1 MSPSQLNFGQA
12 KDRVAKLRQLIDDY
26 RYHYHVLD
34 QSLMSE
40 AAADSLKH
48 ELSQLEEQ
56 FPELITPDSPT
67 QKVAGQ
73 ALDKFNKITH
83 QVPMISLADV
93 FSEEELR
100 AWQVRIAKLLPAER
114 ATQMEYWA
122 DIKMD
127 GLACAVIYQDGVLTQ
142 AVTRGDSRVG
152 EDVTQNVRT
161 VANLPLRLRA
171 TDKFPELL
179 KGRTEIRGEIV
190 IFKAD
195 FERLNQS
202 QRAESKPEF
211 ANPRNLAAGTIR
223 QLDSELVASRPLR
236 FIGYDVLRQEPSE
249 VPTNQL
255 AYQMMRELGIV
266 CNQSARVCRDLP
278 ELMTFL
284 KTWEN
289 KRHELD
295 FNTDGAVIKLND
307 RADFAKLGVVG
318 KTPRGAVAFKY
329 PAEQTTTVVRD
340 VQIRLGRTGA
350 ATPVAIFEP
359 VSLAGTTVQHA
370 SLHNADEIARKDVRI
385 GDTVVIYKA
394 GDIIP
399 QVEEVLLPLRP
410 ADSQVFNFEQAL
422 AEQFPGA
429 VFERPEGEAVYRLK
443 QTDDF
448 VHSQE
453 MVKLAL
459 EHYASKEAL
468 DIDGLGEA
476 NAGLLVESGL
486 VHDLAD
492 IYHLDRQDL
501 LELERFAAKS
511 ADNLLVAI
519 AQAKHPELARFIF
532 GLGIRHVGSKTARDL
547 ADKFTSLDV
556 IAQLDFD
563 QLRNVD
569 GIGEVV
575 ADSVVSWFKNHHNQ
589 RLLDKLAAAGV
600 TPIYHARTEGK
611 LSGQK
616 FVLTGTLS
624 QMSREQAAAKIE
636 ALGGEFQKTI
646 TKDTTYLVAGGK
658 VGAAKLAKAQ
668 QFGTRVLNEAEF
680 LIMISGE

>member
-1 MSPSQLNFGQA
+1 MNHNQLNLKQA
-12 KDRVAKLRQLIDDY
+12 KERVAKLRQLIDDY

-34 QSLMSE
+34 ESLMSE

-73 ALDKFNKITH
+73 ALDKFTKVTH

-93 FSEEELR
+93 FSEEEIR
-100 AWQVRIAKLLPAER
+100 AWQARIAKLLPAER
-114 ATQMEYWA
+114 ATQLEYWT
-122 DIKMD
+122 DVKMD

-161 VANLPLRLRA
+161 IANLPLRLRA
-171 TDKFPELL
+171 TERFPELL

-195 FERLNQS
+195 FERLNQA
-202 QRAESKPEF
+202 QRAEGKPEF

-249 VPTNQL
+249 IPTNQL

-266 CNQSARVCRDLP
+266 CNQSAQICRDLS
-278 ELMTFL
+278 ELMQFL
-284 KTWEN
+284 TSWEN

-295 FNTDGAVIKLND
+295 FNTDGAVIKLNN
-307 RADFAKLGVVG
+307 RADFTRLGTVG

-329 PAEQTTTVVRD
+329 PAEQTTTIVRD
-340 VQIRLGRTGA
+340 IQIRLGRTGA

-359 VSLAGTTVQHA
+359 VNLAGTTVQHA

-399 QVEEVLLPLRP
+399 QVEEALLPLRP
-410 ADSQVFNFEQAL
+410 ADSQVFDFEQAL
-422 AEQFPGA
+422 TEQFPGA

-448 VHSQE
+448 IHNQQ
-453 MVKLAL
+453 MLKLAL

-476 NAGLLVESGL
+476 NASLLVESGL

-492 IYHLDRQDL
+492 IYHLDREDL
-501 LELERFAAKS
+501 LELERFAEKS
-511 ADNLLVAI
+511 ADNLLEAI
-519 AQAKHPELARFIF
+519 AQARRPDLARFIF

-547 ADKFTSLDV
+547 ADKFASIEV
-556 IAQLDFD
+556 IRQLDFD
-563 QLRNVD
+563 QLRNVA

-575 ADSVVSWFKNHHNQ
+575 AESVVNWFKAPQNQ
-589 RLLDKLAAAGV
+589 HLLEKLALAGV
-600 TPIYHARTEGK
+600 EPVHHAKTDGQ

-616 FVLTGTLS
+616 FVITGTLNS
-624 QMSREQAAAKIE
+624 MSRDQAAAKIE

-646 TKDTTYLVAGGK
+646 TKDTTYLVTGGK
-658 VGAAKLAKAQ
+658 VGSAKLAKAR
-668 QFGTRVLNEAEF
+668 QFNTQVLTEMEF
-680 LIMISGE
+680 LAMIGQ

>member
-1 MSPSQLNFGQA
+1 MNHNQLNLKQA
-12 KDRVAKLRQLIDDY
+12 KERVAKLRQLIDDY

-34 QSLMSE
+34 ESLMSE

-73 ALDKFNKITH
+73 ALDKFTKVTH

-93 FSEEELR
+93 FSEEEIR
-100 AWQVRIAKLLPAER
+100 AWQMRIAKLLPAER
-114 ATQMEYWA
+114 ATQLEYWT

-161 VANLPLRLRA
+161 IANLPLRLRA
-171 TDKFPELL
+171 TERFPELL

-195 FERLNQS
+195 FERLNQA
-202 QRAESKPEF
+202 QRAEGKPEF

-236 FIGYDVLRQEPSE
+236 FIGYDLLRQEPSE
-249 VPTNQL
+249 IPTNQL

-266 CNQSARVCRDLP
+266 CNQSAQICRDLS
-278 ELMTFL
+278 ELMQFL
-284 KTWEN
+284 TSWEN

-295 FNTDGAVIKLND
+295 FNTDGAVIKLNN
-307 RADFAKLGVVG
+307 RADFARLGIVG

-329 PAEQTTTVVRD
+329 PAEQTTTIVRD
-340 VQIRLGRTGA
+340 IQIRLGRTGA

-410 ADSQVFNFEQAL
+410 ADSQAFDFEQAL
-422 AEQFPGA
+422 TEQFPGA

-448 VHSQE
+448 IHNQQ
-453 MVKLAL
+453 MLKLAL

-476 NAGLLVESGL
+476 NASLLVESGL

-492 IYHLDRQDL
+492 IYHLDREDL
-501 LELERFAAKS
+501 LELERFAEKS
-511 ADNLLVAI
+511 ADNLLEAI
-519 AQAKHPELARFIF
+519 AQARRPDLARFIF

-547 ADKFTSLDV
+547 ADKFAS
-556 IAQLDFD
+556 IEAIRQLDFD
-563 QLRNVD
+563 QLRNVA
-569 GIGEVV
+569 GIGKVV
-575 ADSVVSWFKNHHNQ
+575 AESVVNWFKVPQNQ
-589 RLLDKLAAAGV
+589 HLLEKLALAGV
-600 TPIYHARTEGK
+600 EPVHHAKTDGQ

-616 FVLTGTLS
+616 FVITGTLNS
-624 QMSREQAAAKIE
+624 MSRDQAAAKIE

-646 TKDTTYLVAGGK
+646 TKDTTYLVTGGK
-658 VGAAKLAKAQ
+658 VGSAKLAKAR
-668 QFGTRVLNEAEF
+668 QFNTQVLTEMEF
-680 LIMISGE
+680 LAMISQ

>member
-1 MSPSQLNFGQA
+1 MNHNQLNLKQA
-12 KDRVAKLRQLIDDY
+12 KERVAKLRQLIDDY

-34 QSLMSE
+34 ESLMSE

-73 ALDKFNKITH
+73 ALDKFTKVTH

-93 FSEEELR
+93 FSEEEIR
-100 AWQVRIAKLLPAER
+100 AWQARIAKLLPAER
-114 ATQMEYWA
+114 ATQLEYWT
-122 DIKMD
+122 DVKMD

-161 VANLPLRLRA
+161 IANLPLRLRA
-171 TDKFPELL
+171 TERFPELL

-195 FERLNQS
+195 FERLNQA
-202 QRAESKPEF
+202 QRAEGKPEF

-249 VPTNQL
+249 IPTNQL
-255 AYQMMRELGIV
+255 AYRMMRELGIV
-266 CNQSARVCRDLP
+266 CNQSAQICRDLS
-278 ELMTFL
+278 ELMQFL
-284 KTWEN
+284 TSWEN

-295 FNTDGAVIKLND
+295 FNTDGAVIKLNN
-307 RADFAKLGVVG
+307 RADFTRLGTVG

-329 PAEQTTTVVRD
+329 PAEQTTTIVRD
-340 VQIRLGRTGA
+340 IQIRLGRTGA

-410 ADSQVFNFEQAL
+410 ADSQVFDFEQAL

-448 VHSQE
+448 IHNQQ
-453 MVKLAL
+453 MLKLAL

-476 NAGLLVESGL
+476 NASLLVESGL

-492 IYHLDRQDL
+492 IYHLDREDL
-501 LELERFAAKS
+501 LELERFAEKS
-511 ADNLLVAI
+511 ADNLLEAI
-519 AQAKHPELARFIF
+519 TQARRPDLARFIF

-547 ADKFTSLDV
+547 ADKFTG
-556 IAQLDFD
+556 IEAIRRLDFD
-563 QLRNVD
+563 QLRNVA

-575 ADSVVSWFKNHHNQ
+575 AESMINWFKAPQNQ
-589 RLLDKLAAAGV
+589 HLLEKLALAGV
-600 TPIYHARTEGK
+600 EPVHHAKTDGQ

-616 FVLTGTLS
+616 FVITGTLNS
-624 QMSREQAAAKIE
+624 MSRDQAATKIE

-646 TKDTTYLVAGGK
+646 TKDTTYLVTGGK
-658 VGAAKLAKAQ
+658 VGSAKLAKAR
-668 QFGTRVLNEAEF
+668 QFNTQVLTETDF
-680 LIMISGE
+680 LAMIS

>member
-1 MSPSQLNFGQA
+1 MSRNQLNFEQA
-12 KDRVAKLRQLIDDY
+12 RERVAKLRQLIDDY

-34 QSLMSE
+34 ESLMSE

-73 ALDKFNKITH
+73 ALDRFNKVTH

-93 FSEEELR
+93 FSEEEIR
-100 AWQVRIAKLLPAER
+100 AWQTRIAKLLPVER
-114 ATQMEYWA
+114 ATSMEYWT

-161 VANLPLRLRA
+161 IANLPLRLRA
-171 TDKFPELL
+171 TQQFPDLL

-195 FERLNQS
+195 FERLNQA
-202 QRAESKPEF
+202 QRAEGKPEF

-236 FIGYDVLRQEPSE
+236 FIGYDVLRQNPNEI
-249 VPTNQL
+249 PTNQL
-255 AYQMMRELGIV
+255 AYQMMREVGIV
-266 CNQSARVCRDLP
+266 CNQSAQICRDLP
-278 ELMTFL
+278 ELMNFL
-284 KTWEN
+284 KTWDN

-295 FNTDGAVIKLND
+295 FNTDGAVIKLNN
-307 RADFAKLGVVG
+307 RADFAQLGVVG

-329 PAEQTTTVVRD
+329 PAEQTTTIVRD
-340 VQIRLGRTGA
+340 IQIRLGRTGA

-410 ADSQVFNFEQAL
+410 AESQAFDFERAL

-448 VHSQE
+448 VHNQE
-453 MVKLAL
+453 MLKLAL

-476 NAGLLVESGL
+476 NASLLVESGL
-486 VHDLAD
+486 VHDVAD
-492 IYHLDRQDL
+492 IYHLDREDL
-501 LELERFAAKS
+501 LGLERFADKS
-511 ADNLLVAI
+511 ADNLLTAI
-519 AQAKHPELARFIF
+519 ARAKQPDLARFIF

-547 ADKFTSLDV
+547 ADRFTTV
-556 IAQLDFD
+556 EAIAQLDFD

-575 ADSVVSWFKNHHNQ
+575 AESVVSWFKNAHNQ
-589 RLLDKLAAAGV
+589 RLLKKLLEAGV
-600 TPIYHARTEGK
+600 EPVHHAKTDGR

-616 FVLTGTLS
+616 FVITGTLS
-624 QMSREQAAAKIE
+624 AMSRDQASLKIE
-636 ALGGEFQKTI
+636 ALGGQFQKTI

-658 VGAAKLAKAQ
+658 VGSAKLVKAQ
-668 QFGTRVLNEAEF
+668 QFGIRVLSEAEF
-680 LIMISGE
+680 LALIGE

>member
-1 MSPSQLNFGQA
+1 MNHNQLNLKQT
-12 KDRVAKLRQLIDDY
+12 KERVAKLRQLIDDY

-34 QSLMSE
+34 ESLMSE

-73 ALDKFNKITH
+73 ALDKFTKVTH

-93 FSEEELR
+93 FSEEEIR
-100 AWQVRIAKLLPAER
+100 AWQARIAKLLPAER
-114 ATQMEYWA
+114 ATQLEYWT
-122 DIKMD
+122 DVKMD

-161 VANLPLRLRA
+161 IANLPLRLRA
-171 TDKFPELL
+171 TERFPELL

-195 FERLNQS
+195 FERLNQA
-202 QRAESKPEF
+202 QRAEGKPEF

-249 VPTNQL
+249 IPTNQL

-266 CNQSARVCRDLP
+266 CNQSAQICRDLS
-278 ELMTFL
+278 ELMHFL
-284 KTWEN
+284 IFWEN

-295 FNTDGAVIKLND
+295 FNTDGAVIKLNN
-307 RADFAKLGVVG
+307 RADFARLGIVG

-329 PAEQTTTVVRD
+329 PAEQTTTIVRD
-340 VQIRLGRTGA
+340 IQIRLGRTGA

-399 QVEEVLLPLRP
+399 QVEEVLLLLRP
-410 ADSQVFNFEQAL
+410 ADSQAFDFEQAL
-422 AEQFPGA
+422 TEQFPGA

-448 VHSQE
+448 IHNQQ
-453 MVKLAL
+453 MLKLAL

-476 NAGLLVESGL
+476 NASLLVESGL

-492 IYHLDRQDL
+492 IYHLDREDL
-501 LELERFAAKS
+501 LELERFAEKS
-511 ADNLLVAI
+511 ADNLLEAI
-519 AQAKHPELARFIF
+519 AQARRPDLARFIF

-547 ADKFTSLDV
+547 ADKFAS
-556 IAQLDFD
+556 IEAIRQLDFD
-563 QLRNVD
+563 QLRNVA

-575 ADSVVSWFKNHHNQ
+575 AESVVNWFKAPQNQ
-589 RLLDKLAAAGV
+589 HLLEKLALAGV
-600 TPIYHARTEGK
+600 EPVHHAKTDGQ

-616 FVLTGTLS
+616 FVITGTLNS
-624 QMSREQAAAKIE
+624 MSRDQTAAKIE

-646 TKDTTYLVAGGK
+646 TKDTTYLVTGGK
-658 VGAAKLAKAQ
+658 VGSAKLAKAR
-668 QFGTRVLNEAEF
+668 QFNTQVLTEMEF
-680 LIMISGE
+680 LAMISQ

>member
-1 MSPSQLNFGQA
+1 MNHNQLNLKQA
-12 KDRVAKLRQLIDDY
+12 KERVAKLRQLIDDY

-34 QSLMSE
+34 ESLMSE

-73 ALDKFNKITH
+73 ALDKFTKVTH

-93 FSEEELR
+93 FSEEEIR
-100 AWQVRIAKLLPAER
+100 AWQARIAKLLPAER
-114 ATQMEYWA
+114 ATQLEYWT

-161 VANLPLRLRA
+161 IANLPLRLRA
-171 TDKFPELL
+171 TERFSELL

-195 FERLNQS
+195 FERLNQA
-202 QRAESKPEF
+202 QRAEGKPEF

-249 VPTNQL
+249 IPTNQL

-266 CNQSARVCRDLP
+266 CNQSAQICRDLS
-278 ELMTFL
+278 ELMQFL
-284 KTWEN
+284 TSWEN

-307 RADFAKLGVVG
+307 RADFARLGIVG

-329 PAEQTTTVVRD
+329 PAEQTTTIVRD
-340 VQIRLGRTGA
+340 IQIRLGRTGA

-410 ADSQVFNFEQAL
+410 ADSQAFDFEQAL

-448 VHSQE
+448 IHNQQMLE
-453 MVKLAL
+453 LAL

-476 NAGLLVESGL
+476 NASLLVESGL

-492 IYHLDRQDL
+492 IYHLDREDL
-501 LELERFAAKS
+501 LELERFAEKS
-511 ADNLLVAI
+511 ADNLLEAI
-519 AQAKHPELARFIF
+519 TQARRPDLARFIF

-547 ADKFTSLDV
+547 ADKFTSIEV
-556 IAQLDFD
+556 IRRLDFD
-563 QLRNVD
+563 QLRNVA

-575 ADSVVSWFKNHHNQ
+575 AESMVNWFKAPQNQ
-589 RLLDKLAAAGV
+589 HLLEKLALAGV
-600 TPIYHARTEGK
+600 EPVHHAKTDGQ

-616 FVLTGTLS
+616 FVITGTLNS
-624 QMSREQAAAKIE
+624 MSRDQAAAKIE

-646 TKDTTYLVAGGK
+646 TKDTTYLVTGGK
-658 VGAAKLAKAQ
+658 VGSAKLAKAR
-668 QFGTRVLNEAEF
+668 QFNTQVLTEMEF
-680 LIMISGE
+680 LAMIGQ

>member
-1 MSPSQLNFGQA
+1 MNHNQLNLKQA
-12 KDRVAKLRQLIDDY
+12 KERVAKLRQLIDDY

-34 QSLMSE
+34 ESLMSE

-73 ALDKFNKITH
+73 ALDKFTKVTH

-93 FSEEELR
+93 FSEEEIR
-100 AWQVRIAKLLPAER
+100 AWQARIAKLLPAER
-114 ATQMEYWA
+114 VTQLEYWT

-161 VANLPLRLRA
+161 IANLPLRLRA
-171 TDKFPELL
+171 TERFPELL

-195 FERLNQS
+195 FERLNQA
-202 QRAESKPEF
+202 QRAEGKPEF

-249 VPTNQL
+249 ISTNQL

-266 CNQSARVCRDLP
+266 CNQSAQICRDLS
-278 ELMTFL
+278 ELMQFL
-284 KTWEN
+284 TSWEN

-307 RADFAKLGVVG
+307 RADFARLGIVG

-329 PAEQTTTVVRD
+329 PAEQTTTIVRD
-340 VQIRLGRTGA
+340 IQIRLGRTGA

-410 ADSQVFNFEQAL
+410 ADSQAFDFEQAL

-448 VHSQE
+448 IHNQQ
-453 MVKLAL
+453 MLKLAL

-476 NAGLLVESGL
+476 NASLLVESGL

-492 IYHLDRQDL
+492 IYHLDREDL
-501 LELERFAAKS
+501 LELERFAEKS
-511 ADNLLVAI
+511 ADNLLEAI
-519 AQAKHPELARFIF
+519 AQARRPDLARFIF

-547 ADKFTSLDV
+547 ADKFAS
-556 IAQLDFD
+556 IEAIRQLDFD
-563 QLRNVD
+563 QLRNVA

-575 ADSVVSWFKNHHNQ
+575 AESVVNWFKAPQNQ
-589 RLLDKLAAAGV
+589 HLLEKLALAGV
-600 TPIYHARTEGK
+600 EPVHHAKTDGQ

-616 FVLTGTLS
+616 FVITGTLNS
-624 QMSREQAAAKIE
+624 MSRDQAAAKIE

-646 TKDTTYLVAGGK
+646 TKDTTYLVTGGR
-658 VGAAKLAKAQ
+658 VGSAKLAKAR
-668 QFGTRVLNEAEF
+668 QFNTQVLTETDF
-680 LIMISGE
+680 LAMIGQ

>member
-1 MSPSQLNFGQA
+1 MNHNQLNLKQV
-12 KDRVAKLRQLIDDY
+12 KERVAKLRQLIDDY

-34 QSLMSE
+34 ESLMSE
-40 AAADSLKH
+40 SAADSLKH

-73 ALDKFNKITH
+73 ALDKFAKVTH

-93 FSEEELR
+93 FSEEEIR
-100 AWQVRIAKLLPAER
+100 AWQARITKLLPAESV
-114 ATQMEYWA
+114 AQLEYWT

-161 VANLPLRLRA
+161 IANLPLRLRA
-171 TDKFPELL
+171 TARFPELL

-195 FERLNQS
+195 FERLNQA
-202 QRAESKPEF
+202 QRAEGKPEF

-223 QLDSELVASRPLR
+223 QLDSELVASRSLR

-249 VPTNQL
+249 IPTNQL

-266 CNQSARVCRDLP
+266 CNQSAQICRDLS
-278 ELMTFL
+278 ELMHFL
-284 KTWEN
+284 NFWEN

-307 RADFAKLGVVG
+307 RADFARLGTVG

-340 VQIRLGRTGA
+340 IQIRLGRTGA

-410 ADSQVFNFEQAL
+410 ADSQAFDFEQAL

-448 VHSQE
+448 IHNQQ
-453 MVKLAL
+453 MLKLAL

-476 NAGLLVESGL
+476 NASLLVESGL

-492 IYHLDRQDL
+492 IYHLDREDL
-501 LELERFAAKS
+501 LELERFAEKS
-511 ADNLLVAI
+511 ADNLLEAI
-519 AQAKHPELARFIF
+519 AQARRPDLARFIF

-547 ADKFTSLDV
+547 ADKFASIEV
-556 IAQLDFD
+556 IRQLDFD
-563 QLRNVD
+563 QLRNVA
-569 GIGEVV
+569 GIGEVI
-575 ADSVVSWFKNHHNQ
+575 AESVVNWFKAPQNQ
-589 RLLDKLAAAGV
+589 HLLEKLALAGV
-600 TPIYHARTEGK
+600 EPVHHAKTNGQ

-616 FVLTGTLS
+616 FVITGTLNS
-624 QMSREQAAAKIE
+624 MSRDQAAAEIE

-646 TKDTTYLVAGGK
+646 TKDTTYLVTGGK
-658 VGAAKLAKAQ
+658 VGSAKLAKAR
-668 QFGTRVLNEAEF
+668 QFNTQVLTETDF
-680 LIMISGE
+680 LAMISQ

>member
-1 MSPSQLNFGQA
+1 MNHNQLNLKQA
-12 KDRVAKLRQLIDDY
+12 KERVAKLRQLIDDY

-34 QSLMSE
+34 ESLMSE

-73 ALDKFNKITH
+73 ALDKFTKVTH

-93 FSEEELR
+93 FSEEEIR
-100 AWQVRIAKLLPAER
+100 AWQARIAKLLPAER
-114 ATQMEYWA
+114 ATQLEYWT
-122 DIKMD
+122 DVKMD

-161 VANLPLRLRA
+161 IANLPLRLRA
-171 TDKFPELL
+171 TERFPELL

-190 IFKAD
+190 IFKTD
-195 FERLNQS
+195 FERLNQA
-202 QRAESKPEF
+202 QRAEGKPEF

-223 QLDSELVASRPLR
+223 QLDNELVASRPLR
-236 FIGYDVLRQEPSE
+236 FIGYDVLRQESSE
-249 VPTNQL
+249 IPTNQL

-266 CNQSARVCRDLP
+266 CNQSAQICRDLS
-278 ELMTFL
+278 ELMQFL
-284 KTWEN
+284 NFWEN

-295 FNTDGAVIKLND
+295 FNTDGTVIKLNN
-307 RADFAKLGVVG
+307 RADFARLGIVG

-329 PAEQTTTVVRD
+329 PAEQTTTIVRD
-340 VQIRLGRTGA
+340 IQIRLGRTGA

-410 ADSQVFNFEQAL
+410 ADSRAFDFEQAL

-448 VHSQE
+448 IHNQQ
-453 MVKLAL
+453 MLKLAL

-476 NAGLLVESGL
+476 NASLLVESGL

-492 IYHLDRQDL
+492 IYHLDREDL
-501 LELERFAAKS
+501 LELERFAEKS
-511 ADNLLVAI
+511 ADNLLEAI
-519 AQAKHPELARFIF
+519 AQARRPDLARFIF

-547 ADKFTSLDV
+547 ADKFAS
-556 IAQLDFD
+556 IEAIRQLDFD
-563 QLRNVD
+563 QLRNVA

-575 ADSVVSWFKNHHNQ
+575 AESVVNWFKAPQNQ
-589 RLLDKLAAAGV
+589 HLLEKLALAGV
-600 TPIYHARTEGK
+600 ELVHHAKTDGQ

-616 FVLTGTLS
+616 FVITGTLNS
-624 QMSREQAAAKIE
+624 MSRDQAAAKIE

-646 TKDTTYLVAGGK
+646 TKDTTYLVTGGK
-658 VGAAKLAKAQ
+658 VGSAKLAKAR
-668 QFGTRVLNEAEF
+668 QFNTQVLTETDF
-680 LIMISGE
+680 LAMIGQ

>member
-1 MSPSQLNFGQA
+1 MNHNQLNLKQA
-12 KDRVAKLRQLIDDY
+12 KERVAKLRQLIDDY

-34 QSLMSE
+34 ESLMSE
-40 AAADSLKH
+40 SAADSLKH

-73 ALDKFNKITH
+73 ALDKFTKVTH

-93 FSEEELR
+93 FSEEEIR
-100 AWQVRIAKLLPAER
+100 AWQVRIAKLLPVESVA
-114 ATQMEYWA
+114 QLEYWT

-161 VANLPLRLRA
+161 IANLPLRLRA
-171 TDKFPELL
+171 TERFPELL

-195 FERLNQS
+195 FERLNQA
-202 QRAESKPEF
+202 QRAEGKPEF

-236 FIGYDVLRQEPSE
+236 FIGYDILRQEPSE
-249 VPTNQL
+249 IPTNQL

-266 CNQSARVCRDLP
+266 CNQSAQICRDLS
-278 ELMTFL
+278 ELMQFL
-284 KTWEN
+284 NFWEN

-307 RADFAKLGVVG
+307 RADFARLGTVG

-329 PAEQTTTVVRD
+329 PAEQTTTIVRD
-340 VQIRLGRTGA
+340 IQIRLGRTGA

-443 QTDDF
+443 QTDGF
-448 VHSQE
+448 IHNQQ
-453 MVKLAL
+453 MLKLAL

-476 NAGLLVESGL
+476 NASLLVESGL

-492 IYHLDRQDL
+492 IYHLDREDL
-501 LELERFAAKS
+501 LELERFAEKS
-511 ADNLLVAI
+511 ADNLLEAI
-519 AQAKHPELARFIF
+519 AQARRPDLARFIF

-547 ADKFTSLDV
+547 ADKFAS
-556 IAQLDFD
+556 IEAIRQLDFD
-563 QLRNVD
+563 QLRNVA
-569 GIGEVV
+569 GIGGVV
-575 ADSVVSWFKNHHNQ
+575 AESVVNWFKAPQNQ
-589 RLLDKLAAAGV
+589 HLLEKLALAGV
-600 TPIYHARTEGK
+600 EPVHHAKTDGQ

-616 FVLTGTLS
+616 FVITGTLNS
-624 QMSREQAAAKIE
+624 MSRDQAVAKIE

-646 TKDTTYLVAGGK
+646 TKDTTYLVTGGK
-658 VGAAKLAKAQ
+658 VGSAKLAKAR
-668 QFGTRVLNEAEF
+668 QFNTQVLTETDF
-680 LIMISGE
+680 LAMISQ

>member
-1 MSPSQLNFGQA
+1 MNHNQLNLKQA
-12 KDRVAKLRQLIDDY
+12 KERVAKLRQLIDDY

-34 QSLMSE
+34 ESLMSE

-73 ALDKFNKITH
+73 ALDKFTKVTH

-93 FSEEELR
+93 FSEEEIR
-100 AWQVRIAKLLPAER
+100 AWQMRIAKLLPAER
-114 ATQMEYWA
+114 ATQLEYWT
-122 DIKMD
+122 DVKMD

-161 VANLPLRLRA
+161 IANLPLRLRA
-171 TDKFPELL
+171 TERFPELL

-195 FERLNQS
+195 FERLNQA
-202 QRAESKPEF
+202 QRAEGKPEF

-249 VPTNQL
+249 IPTNQL

-266 CNQSARVCRDLP
+266 CNQSAQICRDLS
-278 ELMTFL
+278 ELMQFL
-284 KTWEN
+284 TSWEN

-295 FNTDGAVIKLND
+295 FNTDGAVIKLNN
-307 RADFAKLGVVG
+307 RADFARLGIVG

-329 PAEQTTTVVRD
+329 PAEQTTTIVRD
-340 VQIRLGRTGA
+340 IQIRLGRTGA

-359 VSLAGTTVQHA
+359 ISLAGTTVQHA

-410 ADSQVFNFEQAL
+410 ADSQAFDFEQAL

-448 VHSQE
+448 IHNQQ
-453 MVKLAL
+453 MLKLAL

-476 NAGLLVESGL
+476 NASLLVESGL

-492 IYHLDRQDL
+492 IYHLDREDL
-501 LELERFAAKS
+501 LELERFAEKS
-511 ADNLLVAI
+511 ADNLLEAI
-519 AQAKHPELARFIF
+519 AQARRPDLARFIF

-547 ADKFTSLDV
+547 ADKFASIET
-556 IAQLDFD
+556 IRQLDFD
-563 QLRNVD
+563 QLRNVA

-575 ADSVVSWFKNHHNQ
+575 AESVVNWFKAPQNQ
-589 RLLDKLAAAGV
+589 HLLEKLALAGV
-600 TPIYHARTEGK
+600 EPVHHAKTDGQ

-616 FVLTGTLS
+616 FVITGMLNS
-624 QMSREQAAAKIE
+624 MSRDQATAEIE

-646 TKDTTYLVAGGK
+646 TKDTTYLVTGGK
-658 VGAAKLAKAQ
+658 VGSAKLAKAR
-668 QFGTRVLNEAEF
+668 QFNTQVLTETDF
-680 LIMISGE
+680 LAMISQ

>member
-1 MSPSQLNFGQA
+1 MSRNQLNFEQA
-12 KDRVAKLRQLIDDY
+12 RERVAKLRQLIDDY

-34 QSLMSE
+34 ESLMSE

-73 ALDKFNKITH
+73 ALDRFNKVTH

-93 FSEEELR
+93 FSEEEIR
-100 AWQVRIAKLLPAER
+100 AWQTRIAKLLPVER
-114 ATQMEYWA
+114 ATSMEYWT

-161 VANLPLRLRA
+161 IANLPLRLRA
-171 TDKFPELL
+171 TQQFPDLL

-195 FERLNQS
+195 FERLNQA
-202 QRAESKPEF
+202 QRAEGKPEF

-236 FIGYDVLRQEPSE
+236 FIGYDVLRQNPNEI
-249 VPTNQL
+249 PTNQL
-255 AYQMMRELGIV
+255 AYQMMREVGIV
-266 CNQSARVCRDLP
+266 CNQSAQICRDLP
-278 ELMTFL
+278 ELMNFL
-284 KTWEN
+284 KTWDN

-295 FNTDGAVIKLND
+295 FNTDGAVIKLNN
-307 RADFAKLGVVG
+307 RADFAQLGVVG

-329 PAEQTTTVVRD
+329 PAEQTTTIVRD
-340 VQIRLGRTGA
+340 IQIRLGRTGA

-410 ADSQVFNFEQAL
+410 AESQAFDFERAL
-422 AEQFPGA
+422 AEQF
-429 VFERPEGEAVYRLK
+429 
-443 QTDDF
+443 
-448 VHSQE
+448 
-453 MVKLAL
+453 
-459 EHYASKEAL
+459 
-468 DIDGLGEA
+468 
-476 NAGLLVESGL
+476 SG
-486 VHDLAD
+486 
-492 IYHLDRQDL
+492 R
-501 LELERFAAKS
+501 
-511 ADNLLVAI
+511 
-519 AQAKHPELARFIF
+519 
-532 GLGIRHVGSKTARDL
+532 
-547 ADKFTSLDV
+547 
-556 IAQLDFD
+556 
-563 QLRNVD
+563 
-569 GIGEVV
+569 
-575 ADSVVSWFKNHHNQ
+575 SV
-589 RLLDKLAAAGV
+589 
-600 TPIYHARTEGK
+600 
-611 LSGQK
+611 
-616 FVLTGTLS
+616 
-624 QMSREQAAAKIE
+624 
-636 ALGGEFQKTI
+636 
-646 TKDTTYLVAGGK
+646 
-658 VGAAKLAKAQ
+658 
-668 QFGTRVLNEAEF
+668 
-680 LIMISGE
+680 

>member
-1 MSPSQLNFGQA
+1 MNHNQLNLKQA
-12 KDRVAKLRQLIDDY
+12 KERVAKLRQLIDDY

-34 QSLMSE
+34 ESLMSE

-73 ALDKFNKITH
+73 ALDKFTKVTH

-93 FSEEELR
+93 FSEEEIR
-100 AWQVRIAKLLPAER
+100 AWQARIAKLLPAER
-114 ATQMEYWA
+114 ATQLEYWT
-122 DIKMD
+122 DVKMD

-161 VANLPLRLRA
+161 IANLPLRLRA
-171 TDKFPELL
+171 TERFPELL

-195 FERLNQS
+195 FERLNQA
-202 QRAESKPEF
+202 QRAEGKPEF

-249 VPTNQL
+249 IPTNQL
-255 AYQMMRELGIV
+255 AYRMMRELGIV
-266 CNQSARVCRDLP
+266 CNQSAQICRDLS
-278 ELMTFL
+278 ELMQFL
-284 KTWEN
+284 TSWEN

-307 RADFAKLGVVG
+307 RADFARLGIVG

-329 PAEQTTTVVRD
+329 PAEQTTTIVRD
-340 VQIRLGRTGA
+340 IQIRLGRTGA

-410 ADSQVFNFEQAL
+410 ADSQAFDFEQAL

-448 VHSQE
+448 IHNQQ
-453 MVKLAL
+453 MLKLAL

-476 NAGLLVESGL
+476 NASLLVESGL

-492 IYHLDRQDL
+492 IYHLDREDL
-501 LELERFAAKS
+501 LELERFAEKS
-511 ADNLLVAI
+511 ADNLLEAI
-519 AQAKHPELARFIF
+519 AQARRPDLARFIF

-547 ADKFTSLDV
+547 ADKFAS
-556 IAQLDFD
+556 IEAIRQLDFD
-563 QLRNVD
+563 QLRNVA

-575 ADSVVSWFKNHHNQ
+575 AESVVNWFKAPQNQ
-589 RLLDKLAAAGV
+589 HLLEKLALAGV
-600 TPIYHARTEGK
+600 EPVHHAKTDGQ
-611 LSGQK
+611 LSGQN
-616 FVLTGTLS
+616 FVITGTLNS
-624 QMSREQAAAKIE
+624 MSRDQAAAKIE

-646 TKDTTYLVAGGK
+646 TKDTTYLVTGGK
-658 VGAAKLAKAQ
+658 VGSAKLAKAR
-668 QFGTRVLNEAEF
+668 QFNTQVLTETDF
-680 LIMISGE
+680 LAMISQ

>member
-1 MSPSQLNFGQA
+1 MSPNQLNFDQA

-48 ELSQLEEQ
+48 ELSQLETQ

-100 AWQVRIAKLLPAER
+100 AWQARIAKLLPAER

-127 GLACAVIYQDGVLTQ
+127 GLACAVIYQDGVLAQ

-161 VANLPLRLRA
+161 IANLPLRLRA
-171 TDKFPELL
+171 SEQFSELL

-195 FERLNQS
+195 FERLNQL
-202 QRAESKPEF
+202 QRAEGKPEF

-236 FIGYDVLRQEPSE
+236 LIGYDVLRQEPSE
-249 VPTNQL
+249 VPTHQL

-278 ELMTFL
+278 ALMEFL
-284 KTWEN
+284 KHWES

-307 RADFAKLGVVG
+307 RADFAKLGIVG

-340 VQIRLGRTGA
+340 IQIRLGRTGA

-429 VFERPEGEAVYRLK
+429 VFERPGGEAVYRLK

-492 IYHLDRQDL
+492 IYQLDRQDL
-501 LELERFAAKS
+501 LELERFGAKS
-511 ADNLLVAI
+511 ADNLLTAI

-575 ADSVVSWFKNHHNQ
+575 ADSVVSWFKNNHNR

-600 TPIYHARTEGK
+600 TPIHHAKAEGK

-616 FVLTGTLS
+616 FVITGTLS

-646 TKDTTYLVAGGK
+646 TKDTTYLVVGGK
-658 VGAAKLAKAQ
+658 VGAAKLTKAQ

-680 LIMISGE
+680 WQLLGE

>member
-1 MSPSQLNFGQA
+1 MNHNQLNLKQA
-12 KDRVAKLRQLIDDY
+12 KERVAKLRQLIDDY

-34 QSLMSE
+34 ESLMSE

-73 ALDKFNKITH
+73 ALDKFTKVTH

-93 FSEEELR
+93 FSEEEIR
-100 AWQVRIAKLLPAER
+100 AWQARIAKLLPAER
-114 ATQMEYWA
+114 ATQLEYWT
-122 DIKMD
+122 DVKMD

-161 VANLPLRLRA
+161 IANLPLRLRA
-171 TDKFPELL
+171 TERFPELL

-195 FERLNQS
+195 FERLNQA
-202 QRAESKPEF
+202 QRAEGKPEF

-249 VPTNQL
+249 IPTNQL
-255 AYQMMRELGIV
+255 AYRMMRELGIV
-266 CNQSARVCRDLP
+266 CNQSAQICRDLS
-278 ELMTFL
+278 ELMQFL
-284 KTWEN
+284 TSWEN

-307 RADFAKLGVVG
+307 RADFARLGIVG

-329 PAEQTTTVVRD
+329 PAEQTTTIVRD
-340 VQIRLGRTGA
+340 IQIRLGRTGA

-410 ADSQVFNFEQAL
+410 ADSQAFDFEQAL

-448 VHSQE
+448 IHNQQ
-453 MVKLAL
+453 MLKLAL

-476 NAGLLVESGL
+476 NASLLVESGL

-492 IYHLDRQDL
+492 IYHLDREDL
-501 LELERFAAKS
+501 LELERFAEKS
-511 ADNLLVAI
+511 ADNLLEAI
-519 AQAKHPELARFIF
+519 AQARRPDLARFIF

-547 ADKFTSLDV
+547 ADKFASIEV
-556 IAQLDFD
+556 IRQLDFD
-563 QLRNVD
+563 QLRNVA

-575 ADSVVSWFKNHHNQ
+575 AESMVNWFKAPQNQ
-589 RLLDKLAAAGV
+589 HLLEKLALAGV
-600 TPIYHARTEGK
+600 EPVHHVKADGQ

-616 FVLTGTLS
+616 FVITGTLNS
-624 QMSREQAAAKIE
+624 MSRDQATAKIE

-646 TKDTTYLVAGGK
+646 TKDTTYLVTGGK
-658 VGAAKLAKAQ
+658 VGSAKLAKAR
-668 QFGTRVLNEAEF
+668 QFNTQVLTETDF
-680 LIMISGE
+680 LAMISQ

>member
-1 MSPSQLNFGQA
+1 MNHNQLNLKQA
-12 KDRVAKLRQLIDDY
+12 KERVAKLRQLIDDY

-34 QSLMSE
+34 ESLMSE

-73 ALDKFNKITH
+73 ALDKFTKVTH

-93 FSEEELR
+93 FSEEEIR
-100 AWQVRIAKLLPAER
+100 AWQARIAKLLPAER
-114 ATQMEYWA
+114 ATQLEYWT
-122 DIKMD
+122 DVKMD

-161 VANLPLRLRA
+161 IANLPLRLRA
-171 TDKFPELL
+171 TERFPELL

-195 FERLNQS
+195 FERLNQA
-202 QRAESKPEF
+202 QRAEGKPEF

-249 VPTNQL
+249 ISTNQL

-266 CNQSARVCRDLP
+266 CNQSAQICRDLS
-278 ELMTFL
+278 ELMQFL
-284 KTWEN
+284 TSWEN

-307 RADFAKLGVVG
+307 RADFARLGIVG

-329 PAEQTTTVVRD
+329 PAEQTTTIVRD
-340 VQIRLGRTGA
+340 IQIRLGRTGA

-410 ADSQVFNFEQAL
+410 ADSQAFDFEQAL

-448 VHSQE
+448 IHNQQ
-453 MVKLAL
+453 MLKLAL

-476 NAGLLVESGL
+476 NASLLVESGL

-492 IYHLDRQDL
+492 IYHLDREDL
-501 LELERFAAKS
+501 LELERFAEKS
-511 ADNLLVAI
+511 ADNLLEAI
-519 AQAKHPELARFIF
+519 AQARRPDLARFIF

-547 ADKFTSLDV
+547 ADKFAS
-556 IAQLDFD
+556 IEAIRQLDFD
-563 QLRNVD
+563 QLRNVA

-575 ADSVVSWFKNHHNQ
+575 AESVVNWFKAPQNQ
-589 RLLDKLAAAGV
+589 HLLEKLALAGV
-600 TPIYHARTEGK
+600 EPVHHAKTDGQ

-616 FVLTGTLS
+616 FVITGTLNS
-624 QMSREQAAAKIE
+624 MSRDQAAAKIE

-646 TKDTTYLVAGGK
+646 TKDTTYLVTGGR
-658 VGAAKLAKAQ
+658 VGSAKLAKAR
-668 QFGTRVLNEAEF
+668 QFNTQVLTETDF
-680 LIMISGE
+680 LAMISQ

>member
-1 MSPSQLNFGQA
+1 MNHNQLNLKQA
-12 KDRVAKLRQLIDDY
+12 KERVAKLRQLIDDY

-34 QSLMSE
+34 ESLMSE

-73 ALDKFNKITH
+73 ALDKFTKVTH

-93 FSEEELR
+93 FSEEEIR
-100 AWQVRIAKLLPAER
+100 AWQMRIAKLLPAER
-114 ATQMEYWA
+114 ATQLEYWT

-161 VANLPLRLRA
+161 IANLPLRLRA
-171 TDKFPELL
+171 TARFPELL

-195 FERLNQS
+195 FERLNQA
-202 QRAESKPEF
+202 QRAEGKPEF

-249 VPTNQL
+249 IPTNQL

-266 CNQSARVCRDLP
+266 CNQSAQICRDLS
-278 ELMTFL
+278 ELMQFL
-284 KTWEN
+284 TSWEN

-295 FNTDGAVIKLND
+295 FNTDGAVIKLNN
-307 RADFAKLGVVG
+307 RADFARLGIVG

-329 PAEQTTTVVRD
+329 PAEQTTTIVRD
-340 VQIRLGRTGA
+340 IQIRLGRTGA

-410 ADSQVFNFEQAL
+410 ADSQAFDFEQAL
-422 AEQFPGA
+422 TEQFPGA

-448 VHSQE
+448 IHNQQ
-453 MVKLAL
+453 MLKLAL
-459 EHYASKEAL
+459 EHYVSKEAL

-476 NAGLLVESGL
+476 NASLLVESGL

-492 IYHLDRQDL
+492 IYHLDREDL
-501 LELERFAAKS
+501 LELERFAEKS
-511 ADNLLVAI
+511 ADNLLEAI
-519 AQAKHPELARFIF
+519 AQARRPDLARFIF

-547 ADKFTSLDV
+547 ADKFAS
-556 IAQLDFD
+556 IEAIRQLDFD
-563 QLRNVD
+563 QLRNVA

-575 ADSVVSWFKNHHNQ
+575 AESVVNWFKAPQNQ
-589 RLLDKLAAAGV
+589 HLLEKLALAGV
-600 TPIYHARTEGK
+600 EPVHHAKTDGQ

-616 FVLTGTLS
+616 FVITGTLNS
-624 QMSREQAAAKIE
+624 MSRDQAAAKIE

-646 TKDTTYLVAGGK
+646 TKDTTYLVTGGK
-658 VGAAKLAKAQ
+658 VGSAKLAKAR
-668 QFGTRVLNEAEF
+668 QFNTQVLTETDF
-680 LIMISGE
+680 LAMIGQ

>member
-1 MSPSQLNFGQA
+1 MSHNQLNFEQA
-12 KDRVAKLRQLIDDY
+12 RERVAKLRQLIDDY

-34 QSLMSE
+34 ESLMSE

-73 ALDKFNKITH
+73 ALDKFNKVTH

-93 FSEEELR
+93 FSGEEIR
-100 AWQVRIAKLLPAER
+100 AWQARIAKLLPAER
-114 ATQMEYWA
+114 ATSMEYWT

-127 GLACAVIYQDGVLTQ
+127 GLACAVIYQDGVLVQ

-161 VANLPLRLRA
+161 IANLPLRLRA
-171 TDKFPELL
+171 TDQFPELL

-195 FERLNQS
+195 FERLNQT
-202 QRAESKPEF
+202 QHAEGKPEF

-236 FIGYDVLRQEPSE
+236 FIGYDVLRQDPNE

-255 AYQMMRELGIV
+255 AYQMMREVGIV
-266 CNQSARVCRDLP
+266 CNQSAQVCRDLS
-278 ELMTFL
+278 ELMIFL

-295 FNTDGAVIKLND
+295 FNTDGAVIKLNN
-307 RADFAKLGVVG
+307 RADFAQLGVVG

-329 PAEQTTTVVRD
+329 PAEQTTTIVRD
-340 VQIRLGRTGA
+340 IQIRLGRTGA

-410 ADSQVFNFEQAL
+410 AESQVFDFERAL

-448 VHSQE
+448 VHNQE
-453 MVKLAL
+453 MLKLAL

-486 VHDLAD
+486 VHDVAD
-492 IYHLDRQDL
+492 IYHLDREDL
-501 LELERFAAKS
+501 LGLERFADKS
-511 ADNLLVAI
+511 ADNLLTAI
-519 AQAKHPELARFIF
+519 ARAKQPDLARFIF

-547 ADKFTSLDV
+547 ADQFTTIEA
-556 IAQLDFD
+556 IARLDFD
-563 QLRNVD
+563 QLCNVD

-575 ADSVVSWFKNHHNQ
+575 AESVVSWFQTAHNQ
-589 RLLDKLAAAGV
+589 RLLEKLLEAGV
-600 TPIYHARTEGK
+600 EPVHHAKADGQ

-616 FVLTGTLS
+616 FVITGTLS
-624 QMSREQAAAKIE
+624 AMSRDQASLKIE
-636 ALGGEFQKTI
+636 ALGGEFQKAI

-658 VGAAKLAKAQ
+658 VGSAKLAKAQ
-668 QFGTRVLNEAEF
+668 QFGIRVLSEAEF
-680 LIMISGE
+680 LALIGE

>member
-1 MSPSQLNFGQA
+1 MNHNQLNLKQA
-12 KDRVAKLRQLIDDY
+12 KERVAKLRQLIDDY

-34 QSLMSE
+34 ESLMSE

-73 ALDKFNKITH
+73 ALDKFTKVTH

-93 FSEEELR
+93 FSEEEIR
-100 AWQVRIAKLLPAER
+100 AWQMRIAKLLPAER
-114 ATQMEYWA
+114 ATQLEYWT

-127 GLACAVIYQDGVLTQ
+127 GLACAVIYQDGLLTQ

-161 VANLPLRLRA
+161 IANLPLRLRA
-171 TDKFPELL
+171 TERFPELL

-195 FERLNQS
+195 FERLNQA
-202 QRAESKPEF
+202 QRAEGKPEF

-249 VPTNQL
+249 IPTNQL
-255 AYQMMRELGIV
+255 AYRMMRELGIV
-266 CNQSARVCRDLP
+266 CNQSAQICRDLS
-278 ELMTFL
+278 ELMQFL
-284 KTWEN
+284 TSWEN

-307 RADFAKLGVVG
+307 RADFARLGIVG

-329 PAEQTTTVVRD
+329 PAEQTTTIVRD
-340 VQIRLGRTGA
+340 IQIRLGRTGA

-410 ADSQVFNFEQAL
+410 ADSQAFDFEQAL

-448 VHSQE
+448 IHNQQ
-453 MVKLAL
+453 MLKLAL

-476 NAGLLVESGL
+476 NASLLVESGL

-492 IYHLDRQDL
+492 IYHLDREDL
-501 LELERFAAKS
+501 LELERFAEKS
-511 ADNLLVAI
+511 ADNLLEAI
-519 AQAKHPELARFIF
+519 AQARRPDLARFIF

-547 ADKFTSLDV
+547 ADKFAS
-556 IAQLDFD
+556 IEAIRQLDFD
-563 QLRNVD
+563 QLRNVA

-575 ADSVVSWFKNHHNQ
+575 AESVVNWFKAPQNQ
-589 RLLDKLAAAGV
+589 HLLEKLALAGV
-600 TPIYHARTEGK
+600 EPVHHAKTDGQ

-616 FVLTGTLS
+616 FVITGTLNS
-624 QMSREQAAAKIE
+624 MSRDQAAAKIE

-646 TKDTTYLVAGGK
+646 TKDTTYLVTGGK
-658 VGAAKLAKAQ
+658 VGSAKLAKAR
-668 QFGTRVLNEAEF
+668 QFNTQVLTEMEF
-680 LIMISGE
+680 LAMIGQ

>member
-1 MSPSQLNFGQA
+1 MNHNQLNLKQA
-12 KDRVAKLRQLIDDY
+12 KERVAKLRQLIDDY

-34 QSLMSE
+34 ESLMSE

-56 FPELITPDSPT
+56 FPELITSDSPT
-67 QKVAGQ
+67 QKVAGR
-73 ALDKFNKITH
+73 ALDKFTKVTH

-93 FSEEELR
+93 FSEEEIR
-100 AWQVRIAKLLPAER
+100 AWQARIAKLLPAER
-114 ATQMEYWA
+114 ATQLEYWT

-161 VANLPLRLRA
+161 ITNLPLRLRA
-171 TDKFPELL
+171 TERFPELL

-195 FERLNQS
+195 FERLNQA
-202 QRAESKPEF
+202 QRAEGKPEF

-249 VPTNQL
+249 IPTNQL

-266 CNQSARVCRDLP
+266 CNQSAQICHDLS
-278 ELMTFL
+278 ELMHFL
-284 KTWEN
+284 TSWEN

-295 FNTDGAVIKLND
+295 FNTDGAVIKLNN
-307 RADFAKLGVVG
+307 RADFARLGIVG

-329 PAEQTTTVVRD
+329 PAEQTTTIVRD
-340 VQIRLGRTGA
+340 IQIRLGRTGA

-410 ADSQVFNFEQAL
+410 ADGRAFDFEQAL

-448 VHSQE
+448 IHNQQ
-453 MVKLAL
+453 MLKLAL

-476 NAGLLVESGL
+476 NASLLVESGL

-492 IYHLDRQDL
+492 IYHLDREDL
-501 LELERFAAKS
+501 LELERFAEKS
-511 ADNLLVAI
+511 ADNLLEAI
-519 AQAKHPELARFIF
+519 AQARRPDLARFIF

-547 ADKFTSLDV
+547 ADKFTS
-556 IAQLDFD
+556 IEAIRRLDFD
-563 QLRNVD
+563 QLRNVA

-575 ADSVVSWFKNHHNQ
+575 AESMVNWFKAPQNQ
-589 RLLDKLAAAGV
+589 HLLEKLALAGV
-600 TPIYHARTEGK
+600 EPVHHAKTDGQ

-616 FVLTGTLS
+616 FVITGTLNS
-624 QMSREQAAAKIE
+624 MSRDQAAAKIE

-646 TKDTTYLVAGGK
+646 TKDTTYLVTGGK
-658 VGAAKLAKAQ
+658 VGSAKLAKAR
-668 QFGTRVLNEAEF
+668 QFNTQVLAETDF
-680 LIMISGE
+680 LAMIGQ